1 MSKWRITSDIKYFK
15 FSLRDAWI
23 LKMQKNI
30 CQNSMGGLLTELSI
44 IQTWHLVYFLK
55 VILFVCF
62 DIHNF
67 KNEKETSPLCKHS
80 KHHLNRTS
88 FDVLRWLAINT
99 SIIVIFYTCNCSVA
113 KLDMRKNAEHKV
125 WNCWE

>member
-1 MSKWRITSDIKYFK
+1 
-15 FSLRDAWI
+15 
-23 LKMQKNI
+23 
-30 CQNSMGGLLTELSI
+30 MGGLLTELSI

-88 FDVLRWLAINT
+88 FDVLR
-99 SIIVIFYTCNCSVA
+99 
-113 KLDMRKNAEHKV
+113 
-125 WNCWE
+125 